1 MRTYIAFVLV
11 VLLGISGKV
20 SFAQEDTDPM
30 SKLLPGTVLTL
41 KEDHYI
47 KSYVGVIEFTP
58 DSENYKIFNIVFDS
72 KDKERMMRKG
82 TQFVVK
88 EIEVGA
94 GFLKIHI
101 KNKINW
107 IYFGKVVDLKEL
119 KISSLR
125 KVFDIQFPMI
135 EDF

>member
-11 VLLGISGKV
+11 VFLGLSCNV
-20 SFAQEDTDPM
+20 SWAQEDTDPM
-30 SKLLPGTVLTL
+30 SKLLPGTILTL
-41 KEDHYI
+41 KEDHYV
-47 KSYVGVIEFTP
+47 KSMVGVIEIES

-101 KNKINW
+101 KNKVNYV
-107 IYFGKVVDLKEL
+107 YFGKVIDLKQL

-125 KVFDIQFPMI
+125 KVFDIQFPSI